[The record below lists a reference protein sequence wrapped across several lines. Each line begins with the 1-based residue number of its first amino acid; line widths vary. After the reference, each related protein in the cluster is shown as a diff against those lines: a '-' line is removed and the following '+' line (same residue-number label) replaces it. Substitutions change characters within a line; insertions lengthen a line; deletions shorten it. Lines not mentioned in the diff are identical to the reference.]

1 MNIMG
6 FLVLHLE
13 SLILISLSR
22 SILLFLHYK
31 PNNIHYYAQISSFDT
46 AIMYIITKQSACK
59 AFDQNLSVS
68 DIVKDI
74 ASWSTQISPMLMQQ
88 LEYIYHEYEQIQIF
102 DGISVCVSERLE
114 HIIDKYEPLQA
125 YIVQKIAKQVYLF
138 TRDDERKWREEL
150 IKIGVAT
157 LPSTIKQIHRPSD
170 DEPDDACSI
179 EVDFDSDVD
188 ERFLCNSNGS
198 IIENKIE
205 LLNLDLKNEVS
216 ARFPIGTVRDE
227 LLAKIDQKIIIS
239 SSQINIPAKRNAHI
253 SASGFDFNKKILVIK
268 TAMEHKSLLLD
279 IRCLNDD
286 GELDS
291 MIGHPVAYTG
301 GDNNGSVIIK
311 TVPEEKEIAIPI
323 QKIFLIKTI
332 KRSVFF
338 KV

>member
-1 MNIMG
+1 M
-6 FLVLHLE
+6 
-13 SLILISLSR
+13 
-22 SILLFLHYK
+22 
-31 PNNIHYYAQISSFDT
+31 
-46 AIMYIITKQSACK
+46 
-59 AFDQNLSVS
+59 
-68 DIVKDI
+68 
-74 ASWSTQISPMLMQQ
+74 
-88 LEYIYHEYEQIQIF
+88 
-102 DGISVCVSERLE
+102 
-114 HIIDKYEPLQA
+114 
-125 YIVQKIAKQVYLF
+125 
-138 TRDDERKWREEL
+138 
-150 IKIGVAT
+150 
-157 LPSTIKQIHRPSD
+157 
-170 DEPDDACSI
+170 
-179 EVDFDSDVD
+179 
-188 ERFLCNSNGS
+188 
-198 IIENKIE
+198 
-205 LLNLDLKNEVS
+205 KNEVS